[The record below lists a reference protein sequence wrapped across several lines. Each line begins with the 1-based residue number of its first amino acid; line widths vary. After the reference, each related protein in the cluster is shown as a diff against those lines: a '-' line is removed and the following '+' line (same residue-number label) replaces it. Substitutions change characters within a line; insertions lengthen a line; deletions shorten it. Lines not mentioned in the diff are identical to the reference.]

1 MSKIKNVG
9 GGIQCIGENCY
20 KEYKPNGAE
29 GGIRTLDLPVSQDP
43 AVGLGYPYEPGAIT
57 S

>member
-1 MSKIKNVG
+1 MSKIKNVRG
-9 GGIQCIGENCY
+9 WIQSVEENYY

-43 AVGLGYPYEPGAIT
+43 GVKPGT
-57 S
+57 SV